1 MQQRL
6 AAKPIHK
13 FSREQDDGDLHHSPS
28 EEDCANAAGAAND
41 IAQQQ
46 GEDRKNSFPA
56 FGIRLLLCLF
66 GGGVVCGNGKGDD
79 GQHYCGAK
87 QEKAALG
94 RDVFV
99 NKP

>member
-1 MQQRL
+1 MQQRQISAVRTCT
-6 AAKPIHK
+6 AA
-13 FSREQDDGDLHHSPS
+13 EQKADEGKKKV
-28 EEDCANAAGAAND
+28 GAVL
-41 IAQQQ
+41 QQQ

-56 FGIRLLLCLF
+56 FGIRMLLCLF

-79 GQHYCGAK
+79 GQRHCGTK
-87 QEKAALG
+87 QEKAALR